1 MACSE
6 AQMAA
11 NKANSLKAKGPATP
25 EGRSKSAL
33 NSLKHGLTG
42 QGIVVAEDVAE
53 EVGRLAED
61 LEADM
66 KPHSPAGVLLIR
78 KLALFAVRSDRA
90 AEQENAAIALNVR
103 HAADEFDEQRI
114 DRARAL
120 IEGLADDP
128 RHVLRKLRKSPEG
141 VDVLIGAWGD
151 LRDDLSADPKPVWGD
166 EQLARGANL
175 LGIRERH
182 ARASRLGALSLAFW
196 GDFAGLDAADGGQHG
211 PEKRRIWAYIA
222 LGDRIAAEIAALE
235 EHRKTLDHDTI
246 AIDRAEAGLRAL
258 FDDSKPACLA
268 RRYEAEANRGF
279 FRALTEYRKVEAESL
294 QKSEVVPTPSKG
306 DDLFSTDPLPLGS
319 VRK

>member
-90 AEQENAAIALNVR
+90 VEQENAAIALNVR

-151 LRDDLSADPKPVWGD
+151 LRDDLSADPEPVWGD
-166 EQLARGANL
+166 EQLARARTCSASASVTPEPRGWEPSRWRSGATS
-175 LGIRERH
+175 
-182 ARASRLGALSLAFW
+182 RAW
-196 GDFAGLDAADGGQHG
+196 TPPTAAS
-211 PEKRRIWAYIA
+211 
-222 LGDRIAAEIAALE
+222 
-235 EHRKTLDHDTI
+235 T
-246 AIDRAEAGLRAL
+246 
-258 FDDSKPACLA
+258 A
-268 RRYEAEANRGF
+268 RRSGGSGPTSRSAIGSPPRSPRSRNTARPSTTTRSRSTAPR
-279 FRALTEYRKVEAESL
+279 RACAPSSTTRSPPAWPGATRRKRTE
-294 QKSEVVPTPSKG
+294 
-306 DDLFSTDPLPLGS
+306 GS
-319 VRK
+319 SGR